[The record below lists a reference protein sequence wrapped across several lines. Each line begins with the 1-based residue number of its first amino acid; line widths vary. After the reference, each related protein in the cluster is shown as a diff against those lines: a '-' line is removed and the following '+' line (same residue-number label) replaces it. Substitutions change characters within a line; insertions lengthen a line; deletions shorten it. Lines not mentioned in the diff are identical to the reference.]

1 MYDVASTVLAQL
13 VRSVQQAPGWFPL
26 TVVCYLL
33 FVYAVPQNAA
43 VLEVQL
49 AEHKELLVGAVVL
62 ILYLIG
68 DAIDKPAWK
77 RFEPKRYLD
86 HYRRK
91 ARAALVL
98 EGGIYRVAK
107 YLATAAGRYEGTPIQ
122 MKNEMSKFFRSAV
135 MPSLVVGVALIP
147 LGSPVWGTLAIV
159 AAPILLFIYIR
170 LKTRHMRDLY
180 ELSECLSTRAEY
192 RSQDLPNGIRLFF
205 WDGQFVASGSP
216 PAKHA

>member
-68 DAIDKPAWK
+68 DAIDKPAWEH
-77 RFEPKRYLD
+77 FEPKRYLD

-98 EGGIYRVAK
+98 EGGIYS
-107 YLATAAGRYEGTPIQ
+107 P
-122 MKNEMSKFFRSAV
+122 SFFRSAV
-135 MPSLVVGVALIP
+135 MLSLVVGVALIP

-216 PAKHA
+216 PTKHA